1 MKVTLSS
8 SPFLE
13 SVVPDPYALSMNSL
27 LPFLLPALIVL
38 LLVIRKSA
46 KTASSKA
53 RPDFIRQAADSI
65 HGPEV
70 VVGSSSSE
78 AAPDGVEYN
87 YDVVGESFQRDHLM
101 ALVRSHNA
109 FNVGEIY
116 GIATLEPE
124 PTNEFDPT
132 AVKVVVEGVQVGYI
146 PKFDSAA
153 VTQMIEKS
161 GKKDMQVPVRIGFD
175 TESPQPLIGVRIA
188 LTVE

>member
-1 MKVTLSS
+1 
-8 SPFLE
+8 
-13 SVVPDPYALSMNSL
+13 
-27 LPFLLPALIVL
+27 
-38 LLVIRKSA
+38 
-46 KTASSKA
+46 
-53 RPDFIRQAADSI
+53 
-65 HGPEV
+65 
-70 VVGSSSSE
+70 
-78 AAPDGVEYN
+78 
-87 YDVVGESFQRDHLM
+87 M

-109 FNVGEIY
+109 FDVGEIY

-153 VTQMIEKS
+153 VTQMIGKS
-161 GKKDMQVPVRIGFD
+161 GKKVMQVPVRIGFD